1 MYFIMIIKLIKADK
15 LSDKHKCVKE
25 KKRKKKKTDLKNKIV
40 TFGKIAS
47 FEIQSKESQVGPQT
61 LHLKR
66 DSSEVTRG

>member
-1 MYFIMIIKLIKADK
+1 MLKKKKDKKL
-15 LSDKHKCVKE
+15 
-25 KKRKKKKTDLKNKIV
+25 KKTDLKNKIV

>member
-1 MYFIMIIKLIKADK
+1 MYFIMIIKLKHLQINTNLFQKNKHTK
-15 LSDKHKCVKE
+15 LM
-25 KKRKKKKTDLKNKIV
+25 KTDLKNKIV